1 MLHGIQKWHISFY
14 FLSGN
19 ITYIHL
25 QKLIEIKMWK
35 YSFPRVVVGR
45 MKNDLESLDIL
56 VSLFEQDDESWSI
69 ANITEK

>member
-1 MLHGIQKWHISFY
+1 
-14 FLSGN
+14 
-19 ITYIHL
+19 
-25 QKLIEIKMWK
+25 MWK